1 MNAPGVRS
9 KDVTAETP
17 MTRTTVYIADDHGL
31 VPEGLAAVLDRD
43 PDIDVVGLGATGRE
57 AIAAARKL
65 SPTVIVMDVAM
76 TDMNGMEATREVLR
90 HAPACLVVA
99 VSSHSDH
106 NHVVGMLKAGAT
118 GYVLKTEAYSQLR
131 HAIDEALQGNVYL
144 SPSVGNAVV
153 DMLRSSAGGPTALE
167 LLSDRERQIV
177 QLVAEGHSSTDI
189 GAMLNISASTVE
201 THRRNVLRKL
211 DLHNVAEL
219 TRFAIREGLTHVDG

>member
-1 MNAPGVRS
+1 
-9 KDVTAETP
+9 

-31 VPEGLAAVLDRD
+31 VREGLAAVLDRD

-76 TDMNGMEATREVLR
+76 ADMNGMEATREVLR
-90 HAPACLVVA
+90 HSPGCHVVA

-106 NHVVGMLKAGAT
+106 NHVVGMLKAGAS

-153 DMLRSSAGGPTALE
+153 DMVRGGAGEPTVQE

-189 GAMLNISASTVE
+189 GDMLNISASTVE